1 MKRKKLFIVSNRLP
15 VKAKEISEGYFEFE
29 RSEGGLA
36 TGLNS
41 LQTSYEQHWIGWP
54 GVCLKRKA
62 DERKIKEELDQ
73 FNYHP
78 VFLSATQ
85 YNNYYEGYSNSTIW
99 PLCHYFY
106 EFSKYRRGFW
116 QAYQDVNWLFCK
128 EVLKHIDGDSMIWV
142 QDYQLMLLPGMLREG
157 KASLKIGYFHHIP
170 FPSYELFRVLP
181 ERRNLLRGLL
191 GADFIAFHT
200 HDYMRHFIS
209 AVERTLHLEFKLNE
223 VMVDGRAVH
232 VDALP
237 MGINYELYHDAPKKR
252 PVKDA
257 MKRMKSQFG
266 KHKIILSVDRLDYS
280 KGILHRLVGFETF
293 LEKHPEYQ
301 NKVTLAMII
310 VPSRD
315 KVSSYAEM
323 KRRIDERIGAI
334 NGKYAGIGWTPVCY
348 YYHAFPFEDLVAMYK
363 LADVALVTPLRDG
376 MNLVAKEYVAT
387 KDNDLGV
394 LILSEMAGA
403 SSELSDAIQINPND
417 TDQISMAICEALEM
431 PEEEQKERLQNMQDI
446 VGKQTVKKW
455 AGDFVDAW
463 KEVIERNEMLMK
475 KYISK
480 EVSLDIK
487 RKYNASKRR
496 LVMLDYDGTLAAF
509 RRDPEKASPTTE
521 VKNMLRKLCDDE
533 RNTVVINSG
542 RDHRTLDKWLGDLPL
557 SFAAEHGAFYKEN
570 GVWHENVE
578 PQAWDERLMSILR
591 EFEDKTPN
599 SRLEVK
605 ATAVAWHYR
614 KVDNWIGMFRAQQL
628 MHALIPICSQNNL
641 QIMRGNKIVEVKP
654 AEYSK
659 GSEVQ
664 RILNQ
669 RSYDF
674 ILAIGDDVTD
684 EDMFRALPEEAVTIK
699 VGYACDDARYNLLEQ
714 KDVLPFLNNLLS

>member
-1 MKRKKLFIVSNRLP
+1 MVASILLVIVSCSTKNNTSQSRWWHSFNAKYNTYYNGAQAYIDASLEKENGNKDNFTEIIPLYTVGNKSSKDLGKGNYERAIEKAEKAIARHSIKKKPEWNKSRRKTEKDIEWLNRKEYNPFIWKAWMLMGRSQFYKGAFEDAATTFSYMSRLYKTQPAIYGKARAWLAKSYIEAGWLYDAEDVIRNMKRDSLDWRAVREWNYTYADYYIHT
-15 VKAKEISEGYFEFE
+15 GEFE
-29 RSEGGLA
+29 KAIPYLQKVIKHEMRKKQKAREWYLMGQLQAALGNKEAAYNSFKHVIKANPPYELEFNARIAA
-36 TGLNS
+36 TEVMAAG
-41 LQTSYEQHWIGWP
+41 QTKQMVSR
-54 GVCLKRKA
+54 LKRMAASDKNK
-62 DERKIKEELDQ
+62 DYLDQ
-73 FNYHP
+73 
-78 VFLSATQ
+78 V
-85 YNNYYEGYSNSTIW
+85 YY
-99 PLCHYFY
+99 
-106 EFSKYRRGFW
+106 
-116 QAYQDVNWLFCK
+116 A
-128 EVLKHIDGDSMIWV
+128 
-142 QDYQLMLLPGMLREG
+142 
-157 KASLKIGYFHHIP
+157 
-170 FPSYELFRVLP
+170 
-181 ERRNLLRGLL
+181 
-191 GADFIAFHT
+191 
-200 HDYMRHFIS
+200 
-209 AVERTLHLEFKLNE
+209 
-223 VMVDGRAVH
+223 
-232 VDALP
+232 
-237 MGINYELYHDAPKKR
+237 MGNIY
-252 PVKDA
+252 
-257 MKRMKSQFG
+257 
-266 KHKIILSVDRLDYS
+266 
-280 KGILHRLVGFETF
+280 
-293 LEKHPEYQ
+293 
-301 NKVTLAMII
+301 
-310 VPSRD
+310 
-315 KVSSYAEM
+315 
-323 KRRIDERIGAI
+323 
-334 NGKYAGIGWTPVCY
+334 
-348 YYHAFPFEDLVAMYK
+348 LVAMYK

-455 AGDFVDAW
+455 AGDFVDEW
-463 KEVIERNEMLMK
+463 KEVIERNETLMK

-480 EVSLDIK
+480 KVFSDIK
-487 RKYNASKRR
+487 QQYNASKHR
-496 LVMLDYDGTLAAF
+496 LIMLDYDGTLAAF

-570 GVWHENVE
+570 GEWHENVE

-614 KVDNWIGMFRAQQL
+614 KVDNWIGIFRAQQL

-699 VGYACDDARYNLLEQ
+699 VGYACDDARYNLLGQ

>member
-54 GVCLKRKA
+54 GVCLKRKT
-62 DERKIKEELDQ
+62 DERKIKEELEK

-116 QAYQDVNWLFCK
+116 QAYQDVNRLFCK
-128 EVLKHIDGDSMIWV
+128 EVLKHIDDDSMIWV
-142 QDYQLMLLPGMLREG
+142 QDYQLMLLPGMLRDG

-257 MKRMKSQFG
+257 IKRMKNQFG

-455 AGDFVDAW
+455 AGDFVDEW
-463 KEVIERNEMLMK
+463 KEVIERNETLMK

-487 RKYNASKRR
+487 HEYNASKRR
-496 LVMLDYDGTLAAF
+496 LIMLDYDGTLAAF

-521 VKNMLRKLCDDE
+521 LKNMLRKLCDDE

-654 AEYSK
+654 TEYSK

-684 EDMFRALPEEAVTIK
+684 EDMFRALPKEAVTIK

>member
-15 VKAKEISEGYFEFE
+15 VKAKETSEGHFEFE

-62 DERKIKEELDQ
+62 DERKIKEELEQ

-116 QAYQDVNWLFCK
+116 QAYQDVNRLFCK
-128 EVLKHIDGDSMIWV
+128 EVLKHIDDDSMIWV
-142 QDYQLMLLPGMLREG
+142 QDYQLMLLPGMLRDG

-237 MGINYELYHDAPKKR
+237 MGINYELYHEAPKKR

-257 MKRMKSQFG
+257 IKRMKSQFG

-348 YYHAFPFEDLVAMYK
+348 YYHPFPFEDLVAMYK

-417 TDQISMAICEALEM
+417 TDQISMALCEALEM

-455 AGDFVDAW
+455 AGDFVDEW
-463 KEVIERNEMLMK
+463 KEVIERNETLMK
-475 KYISK
+475 KYITKKVFS
-480 EVSLDIK
+480 DIK
-487 RKYNASKRR
+487 HKYNASKRR
-496 LVMLDYDGTLAAF
+496 LIMLDYDGTLAAF
-509 RRDPEKASPTTE
+509 RRDPEKASPTTD

-542 RDHRTLDKWLGDLPL
+542 RDHRTLDKWLGDLSL

-654 AEYSK
+654 TEYSK

-684 EDMFRALPEEAVTIK
+684 EDMFRALPEKAVTIK
-699 VGYACDDARYNLLEQ
+699 VGYACDDARYNLLGQ

>member
-15 VKAKEISEGYFEFE
+15 VKAKETSEGHFEFE

-62 DERKIKEELDQ
+62 DERKIKEELEQ

-116 QAYQDVNWLFCK
+116 QAYQDVNRLFCK
-128 EVLKHIDGDSMIWV
+128 EVLKHIDDDSMIWV

-157 KASLKIGYFHHIP
+157 KSSLRIGYFHHIP

-223 VMVDGRAVH
+223 VMVDGRAIH

-237 MGINYELYHDAPKKR
+237 MGINYELYHEAPKKR

-257 MKRMKSQFG
+257 IKRMKSQFG

-293 LEKHPEYQ
+293 LEKHPEYL
-301 NKVTLAMII
+301 NKVMLAMII

-417 TDQISMAICEALEM
+417 TDQISMAICEALKM

-455 AGDFVDAW
+455 AGDFVDEW
-463 KEVIERNEMLMK
+463 KEVIERNETLMK

-487 RKYNASKRR
+487 HEYNASKRR
-496 LVMLDYDGTLAAF
+496 LIMLDYDGTLAAF

-521 VKNMLRKLCDDE
+521 LKNMLRKLCDDE

-684 EDMFRALPEEAVTIK
+684 EDMFRALPKEAVTIK

-714 KDVLPFLNNLLS
+714 KDVLPFLNSLLS

>member
-15 VKAKEISEGYFEFE
+15 VKAKEISEGHFEFE

-62 DERKIKEELDQ
+62 DERKIKEELEQ

-106 EFSKYRRGFW
+106 EFSKYRRGYW
-116 QAYQDVNWLFCK
+116 QAYQDVNRLFCK
-128 EVLKHIDGDSMIWV
+128 EVLRHIDDDSMIWV
-142 QDYQLMLLPGMLREG
+142 QDYQLMLLPGMLRDG

-257 MKRMKSQFG
+257 IKRMKSQFG

-431 PEEEQKERLQNMQDI
+431 SEEEQKERLQNMQDI

-455 AGDFVDAW
+455 AGDFVDEW
-463 KEVIERNEMLMK
+463 KEVIERNEALMK
-475 KYISK
+475 EYISK

-496 LVMLDYDGTLAAF
+496 LIMLDYDGTLAAF

-533 RNTVVINSG
+533 RNMVVINSG

-591 EFEDKTPN
+591 EFEGKTPN

-699 VGYACDDARYNLLEQ
+699 VGYACDDARYNLLGQ

>member
-15 VKAKEISEGYFEFE
+15 VKAKETSEGHFEFE

-62 DERKIKEELDQ
+62 DERKIKEELEK

-116 QAYQDVNWLFCK
+116 QAYQDVNRLFCK
-128 EVLKHIDGDSMIWV
+128 EVLKHIDDDSMIWV

-237 MGINYELYHDAPKKR
+237 MGINYELYHEAPKKR

-257 MKRMKSQFG
+257 IKRMKSQFG

-431 PEEEQKERLQNMQDI
+431 PEEEQKERLQNMQEI

-463 KEVIERNEMLMK
+463 KEVIERNETLMK

-487 RKYNASKRR
+487 HKYNVSKHR
-496 LVMLDYDGTLAAF
+496 LIMLDYDGTLAAF

-684 EDMFRALPEEAVTIK
+684 EDMFRALPEKAVTIK

>member
-15 VKAKEISEGYFEFE
+15 VKAKETSEGHFEFE

-54 GVCLKRKA
+54 GVCLKRKT
-62 DERKIKEELDQ
+62 DERKIKEELEK

-116 QAYQDVNWLFCK
+116 QAYQDVNRLFCK
-128 EVLKHIDGDSMIWV
+128 EVLRHIDDDSMIWV
-142 QDYQLMLLPGMLREG
+142 QDYQLMLLPGMLRDG

-237 MGINYELYHDAPKKR
+237 MGINYELYHEAPKKR

-257 MKRMKSQFG
+257 IKRMKSQFG

-455 AGDFVDAW
+455 AGDFVDEW

-699 VGYACDDARYNLLEQ
+699 VGYACDDARYNLLGQ